1 MANYYLDIETT
12 GLDPQ
17 KDKVITIQ
25 FQELDRSSGEPIGKL
40 VILKEWESN
49 EKKILEQFIDECHLK
64 DPYPFTFVPI
74 GNNFNFKHNF
84 LLEKTKH
91 YGLPPIDILS
101 RPFID
106 LRSFT
111 IIMNKGEFKGSG
123 LDKITGK
130 NLDGNK
136 VPHWYYHQE
145 FDTIEIYIKDK
156 THEFVKLTTWLY
168 REMPKFLE
176 RFQIENR
183 VR

>member
-25 FQELDRSSGEPIGKL
+25 FQELDRSSG
-40 VILKEWESN
+40 
-49 EKKILEQFIDECHLK
+49 D
-64 DPYPFTFVPI
+64 PI